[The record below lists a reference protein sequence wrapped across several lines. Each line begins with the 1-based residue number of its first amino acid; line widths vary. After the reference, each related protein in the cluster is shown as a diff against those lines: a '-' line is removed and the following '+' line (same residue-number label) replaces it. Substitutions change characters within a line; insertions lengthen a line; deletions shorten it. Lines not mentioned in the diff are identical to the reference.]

1 MVIGSQLLLTR
12 QQGDIG
18 SPVASSEGVDLLLRV
33 FLSIHLLIN
42 VVVEVLF
49 FDYLFEFALPI
60 DSSRR

>member
-1 MVIGSQLLLTR
+1 MVIGSQLLLAR
-12 QQGDIG
+12 KQGGIG
-18 SPVASSEGVDLLLRV
+18 SLVAGSIGIDLLLRV